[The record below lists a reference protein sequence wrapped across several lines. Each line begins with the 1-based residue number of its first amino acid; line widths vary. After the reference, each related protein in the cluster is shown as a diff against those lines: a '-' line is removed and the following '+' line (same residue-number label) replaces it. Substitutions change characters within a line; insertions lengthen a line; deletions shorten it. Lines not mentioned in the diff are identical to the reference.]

1 MEIIE
6 ILEKQRQV
14 YLRQLD
20 EFWKGKIGAREI
32 LVAYNSDKP
41 PMLLNLTRFDYL
53 EKRNDAFNI
62 EELSPDTYINHQTL
76 DFVAGSFT
84 IELRPFYWH
93 GCEFI
98 LNKEISDTTF
108 VEDWTAQWIDEED
121 LLQESGEGYANAI
134 HSVTIPEI
142 VNDETKFTV
151 DFGTAAVDSFLDLLD
166 RIAQQG
172 IDKVTI
178 SSFDLIE
185 KNGR

>member
-1 MEIIE
+1 MDIIE

-20 EFWKGKIGAREI
+20 EFWQDKIGAKEI

-53 EKRNDAFNI
+53 EKRNDDFNI

-76 DFVAGSFT
+76 EFVAGNLM
-84 IELRPFYWH
+84 IELNPFYWH

-98 LNKEISDTTF
+98 LNKKISDTTF
-108 VEDWTAQWIDEED
+108 IEDWTKQWIDEEE
-121 LLQESGEGYANAI
+121 LLQESAEGYANAI
-134 HSVTIPEI
+134 HSVTIPE
-142 VNDETKFTV
+142 NAEDETKFTV
-151 DFGTAAVDSFLDLLD
+151 DFGTASVECFLDLINK
-166 RIAQQG
+166 IAKNN

-178 SSFDLIE
+178 NSFDLIE
-185 KNGR
+185 